1 MLLKLALRN
10 IFRHK
15 LRTGIT
21 LAAIVFGVSGL
32 ILSGGFVHDL
42 YQKLGEAVIHSQS
55 GHLQIARAGYHA
67 HGMRSPERH
76 LIADAQ
82 RIAQSVLALPQ
93 VKDVMARMSFS
104 GLLGN
109 GRSDWPIIGEGV
121 EPDKEARLGTF
132 ISMTAGRQLTVAD
145 SFGAMVGAG
154 VAEALKLQL
163 GDPVILLTS
172 TVDGAQNTLDF
183 TLVGVFQSF
192 SKDYDERVLRIGL
205 PAAQELLATKSTNTL
220 VVLLNETRDT
230 DEVAALLRAKLSSAD
245 LEVKTWVELNDFY
258 EKTVQLY
265 QRQFGFLLLIVLIMV
280 VLSVANTVYMSVFER
295 LGEFGTMRSLGDRTG
310 QIYRLILTE
319 SLLLGLIGSFIGAV
333 TGVLLA
339 LGISAVGIPMP
350 PPPNSNVGYT
360 AQIVIVPSAVLLA
373 FAVGVVATVV
383 AALWPARRVSRTPVI
398 EALRANV

>member
-1 MLLKLALRN
+1 
-10 IFRHK
+10 
-15 LRTGIT
+15 
-21 LAAIVFGVSGL
+21 
-32 ILSGGFVHDL
+32 
-42 YQKLGEAVIHSQS
+42 
-55 GHLQIARAGYHA
+55 
-67 HGMRSPERH
+67 MRSPEKY

-82 RIAQSVLALPQ
+82 SIAQTVLALPQ
-93 VKDVMARMSFS
+93 VKDVMARISFS

-109 GRSDWPIIGEGV
+109 GRSDWPIVGEGV

-132 ISMTAGRQLTVAD
+132 ISMIAGRQLTAAD

-154 VAEALKLQL
+154 VAQALKLQV

-192 SKDYDERVLRIGL
+192 SKDYDDRTVRIGL
-205 PAAQELLATKSTNTL
+205 RAAQELLGTRSTNTL
-220 VVLLNETRDT
+220 VVLLNDTRDT
-230 DEVAALLRAKLSSAD
+230 DKVAALLRAKLSSAD

-280 VLSVANTVYMSVFER
+280 VLSVANSVYMSVFER
-295 LGEFGTMRSLGDRTG
+295 LGEFGTMRSLGDRKSH
-310 QIYRLILTE
+310 IYRLVLTE

-333 TGVLLA
+333 SGILLA
-339 LGISAVGIPMP
+339 LGISALGIPMP

-360 AQIVIVPSAVLLA
+360 AQIVVVPSNVLLA
-373 FAVGVVATVV
+373 FSVGVIATVI

-398 EALRANV
+398 EALRLNV